1 MRVVVWLPGPLREY
15 VGGAKQLPL
24 DVTDSAVIRDVLDA
38 VGRSHP
44 LLERRIRDELGQI
57 REHVNVFVGTDN
69 IKDLDRLETRLHSG
83 VEITILPAVSGGA
96 RHS

>member
-24 DVTDSAVIRDVLDA
+24 DVTDGAVIRDVLDA

-44 LLERRIRDELGQI
+44 LLERKIRDDLAHI
-57 REHVNVFVGTDN
+57 RDHVNVFVGTDN

-96 RHS
+96 R

>member
-1 MRVVVWLPGPLREY
+1 MITIELPRALIPYSRSSNVVTLDEQFDTVGDALAALASHSPGVVDRVM
-15 VGGAKQLPL
+15 
-24 DVTDSAVIRDVLDA
+24 D
-38 VGRSHP
+38 
-44 LLERRIRDELGQI
+44 ERGNV

-96 RHS
+96 R